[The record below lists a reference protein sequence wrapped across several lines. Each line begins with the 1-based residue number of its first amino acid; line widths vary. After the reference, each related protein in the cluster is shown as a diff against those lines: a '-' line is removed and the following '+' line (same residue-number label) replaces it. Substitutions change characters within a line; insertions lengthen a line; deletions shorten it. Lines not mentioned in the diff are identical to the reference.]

1 MPELREVQIGTDNLV
16 GLSDCIVRGGIL
28 PQRAQELKRSIR
40 IGSNVVV
47 EGGTYAEQ
55 LEIDDG
61 PTEFR
66 SAVYVNRE
74 LHVKNTA
81 SKTVIFRKA
90 EGWNV
95 LLIRHTK
102 GRHVSF
108 PKGHVEPG
116 ETESQTAERE
126 ILEETGLRV
135 RVDKRYR
142 AENRYNI
149 RPDIQKLVVIFA
161 AVTNQAEII
170 PQPEEIAEAF
180 WLPIDEAE
188 ERLTYERDRRIMRDA
203 FEHILKYH
211 TA

>member
-1 MPELREVQIGTDNLV
+1 MKYEKSCG
-16 GLSDCIVRGGIL
+16 
-28 PQRAQELKRSIR
+28 A
-40 IGSNVVV
+40 
-47 EGGTYAEQ
+47 
-55 LEIDDG
+55 
-61 PTEFR
+61 
-66 SAVYVNRE
+66 
-74 LHVKNTA
+74 
-81 SKTVIFRKA
+81 VIFRKA

-126 ILEETGLRV
+126 IFEETGLRV

-161 AVTNQAEII
+161 AVTEQEAIT
-170 PQPEEIAEAF
+170 PQPEEIAEAV
-180 WLPIDEAE
+180 WVPVEEAE

-203 FEHILKYH
+203 FEHIQKYR
-211 TA
+211 TRPGLPLAWQKPKA

>member
-1 MPELREVQIGTDNLV
+1 MKYEKSCG
-16 GLSDCIVRGGIL
+16 
-28 PQRAQELKRSIR
+28 A
-40 IGSNVVV
+40 
-47 EGGTYAEQ
+47 
-55 LEIDDG
+55 
-61 PTEFR
+61 
-66 SAVYVNRE
+66 
-74 LHVKNTA
+74 
-81 SKTVIFRKA
+81 VIFRKA

-161 AVTNQAEII
+161 ATTDQETLI

-180 WLPIDEAE
+180 WLSVEDAAA
-188 ERLTYERDRRIMRDA
+188 RLTYERDRKIMRDA
-203 FEHILKYH
+203 FEHIRKYH
-211 TA
+211 TAP